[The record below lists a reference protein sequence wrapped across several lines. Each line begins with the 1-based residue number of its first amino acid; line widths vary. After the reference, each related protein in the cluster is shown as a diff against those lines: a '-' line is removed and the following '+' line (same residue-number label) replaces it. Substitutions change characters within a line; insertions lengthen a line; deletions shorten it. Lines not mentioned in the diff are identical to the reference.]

1 MALSSDNI
9 NTVKQFADKLEKW
22 AGNLSY
28 STSPSVN
35 LWLELTISLY
45 PQDVQSIAS
54 WLACIPTT
62 RQKAAK
68 ELEELSQLVQKV
80 DAWRNQGVYIED
92 LGEFCARINRLIKV
106 TLSII
111 STLRNIS
118 GPGESEPPETKAVP
132 AEKSNALQT
141 PQPNPASMVADCASA
156 MAPSQQALM
165 AYKLHYEMGLTIQQ
179 VAKRMTA
186 ELNLDKYL
194 RQWQISRWIK
204 QVENQDISTRIPI
217 RSVAPRASGTT
228 VRSARKMPP
237 HKPTLRKHSR
247 PHNQPDHRGLQ

>member
-9 NTVKQFADKLEKW
+9 KTVRQFADKLEKW
-22 AGNLSY
+22 AENLSY
-28 STSPSVN
+28 STSPAGN
-35 LWLELTISLY
+35 LWVELTLLLY
-45 PQDVQSIAS
+45 PQDVHSIAS
-54 WLACIPTT
+54 WLAGISMTG
-62 RQKAAK
+62 QKARN

-106 TLSII
+106 TRNII
-111 STLRNIS
+111 SILRKIS
-118 GPGESEPPETKAVP
+118 GSGESEPPETKATT

-141 PQPNPASMVADCASA
+141 PQTNPASMVPDCVPSRS
-156 MAPSQQALM
+156 PSQEALM

-186 ELNLDKYL
+186 ELKLDKAL

-204 QVENQDISTRIPI
+204 QVENQHISTRIPV
-217 RSVAPRASGTT
+217 RSVAPRTSGTT
-228 VRSARKMPP
+228 ARSAKKKPP
-237 HKPTLRKHSR
+237 HKLTLRKHSR
-247 PHNQPDHRGLQ
+247 PR

>member
-9 NTVKQFADKLEKW
+9 KTIRQFADKLEKW

-28 STSPSVN
+28 STSPAGN
-35 LWLELTISLY
+35 LWLELTLLLY
-45 PQDVQSIAS
+45 PQDVHSMAS
-54 WLACIPTT
+54 SLANNPTKG
-62 RQKAAK
+62 QKAAK

-80 DAWRNQGVYIED
+80 DAWRNQGIYIED

-179 VAKRMTA
+179 IAKRMTA
-186 ELNLDKYL
+186 ELKLDKYL

-228 VRSARKMPP
+228 ERSARKMPP
-237 HKPTLRKHSR
+237 HKPTRTKLNR
-247 PHNQPDHRGLQ
+247 PS

>member
-9 NTVKQFADKLEKW
+9 KTIRQFADKLEKW

-28 STSPSVN
+28 STSPAGN
-35 LWLELTISLY
+35 LWLELTLLLY
-45 PQDVQSIAS
+45 PQDVHSMAS
-54 WLACIPTT
+54 SLTNNPTKG
-62 RQKAAK
+62 QKAAK

-80 DAWRNQGVYIED
+80 DAWRNQGIYIED

-118 GPGESEPPETKAVP
+118 GQGESEPPETKAVP

-179 VAKRMTA
+179 VAKKMTA
-186 ELNLDKYL
+186 ELKLDKYL

-228 VRSARKMPP
+228 ERSARKMPP
-237 HKPTLRKHSR
+237 HKPTRTKLNR
-247 PHNQPDHRGLQ
+247 PS